1 LPLLPI
7 ALVAPELGNV
17 ADALKGQVER
27 RPPKLLDEL
36 AGVRFVARGRQLVVN
51 RQAHHQGRVGQRQ
64 LTVERLRARIHQKE
78 GDYPQYDCFPKCL
91 HYSGLSPLDMFVQ
104 RYSVAPLSGK
114 RHREPVCTGMA
125 SDAVPPVHCILAG

>member
-1 LPLLPI
+1 LLPI

-78 GDYPQYDCFPKCL
+78 GDYPQYDCFPKC
-91 HYSGLSPLDMFVQ
+91 
-104 RYSVAPLSGK
+104 
-114 RHREPVCTGMA
+114 RH
-125 SDAVPPVHCILAG
+125 